1 MNIAERKIKLV
12 EKILRLVN
20 DENVARFEEI
30 LENESLESSTVV
42 AHSIN
47 GREISLKE
55 YREKNERAVASYAE
69 GKFKT
74 SEELKNKFKSK

>member
-12 EKILRLVN
+12 EKILHILN
-20 DENVARFEEI
+20 DENVERFEEM
-30 LENESLESSTVV
+30 LENESLKDSTVI

-55 YREKNERAVASYAE
+55 YREKNERAIASYAK
-69 GKFKT
+69 GIFKT
-74 SEELKNKFKSK
+74 TEQLKEKFKSK